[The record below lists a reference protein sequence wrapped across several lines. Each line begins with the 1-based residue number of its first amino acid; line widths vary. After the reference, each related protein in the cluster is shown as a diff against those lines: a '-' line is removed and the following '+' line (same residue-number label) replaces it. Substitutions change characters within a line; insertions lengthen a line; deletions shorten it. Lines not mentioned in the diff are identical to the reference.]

1 MLSLPTNDYNL
12 PQMLKK
18 MKKAKKVKDTMRS
31 TEMELI
37 PFVVQRR
44 VRCN

>member
-1 MLSLPTNDYNL
+1 MTTTYLRCLRKNEKG
-12 PQMLKK
+12 KK
-18 MKKAKKVKDTMRS
+18 KDTMRS
-31 TEMELI
+31 IEMELI

>member
-1 MLSLPTNDYNL
+1 MTTTYLRCLRKNE
-12 PQMLKK
+12 KG
-18 MKKAKKVKDTMRS
+18 KKVEDTMRS
-31 TEMELI
+31 IEMELI